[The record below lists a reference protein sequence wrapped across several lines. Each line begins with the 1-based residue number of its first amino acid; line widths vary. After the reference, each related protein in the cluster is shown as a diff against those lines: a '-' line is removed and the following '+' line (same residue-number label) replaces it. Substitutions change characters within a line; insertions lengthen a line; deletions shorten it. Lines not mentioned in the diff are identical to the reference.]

1 MRTAANRTRLKRVYF
16 VKKQR
21 FLWIILALKGKKVY
35 THTIEAIMEEN
46 MKEITKKTAVVA
58 MAGIMAA
65 GMLTGCGEKKLDGS
79 KTVATVDGTEIPLGV
94 VSLSVREGQMQ
105 TEAMYQSFMGSSD
118 FDIWDTEAEE
128 GKTYGEQ
135 IVEDSLKDVELMYIM
150 KEKAADYDVE
160 ITDDEEKAI
169 EEAASSFM
177 KANSDEA
184 IADLAV
190 TEDQVKTYLELETYK
205 QKIHAPIIADVDKD
219 VSDEEAQ
226 QSSFEYVSVST
237 ADLSDDEIKQKK
249 EDAQKI
255 LDGLKADPDGD
266 LNEIAKSVDDSYS
279 SLSGTFDAN
288 DTSKDEDS
296 KDEDSDESSTSSST
310 YPDEVIDVLRTLDDG
325 EVASDIIETDTAYY
339 VVKLDKKDDEEATE
353 TKKESI
359 ISTREQNLY
368 TETTDKWLDDAKIEV
383 EKKVLKTLKVTDNH
397 KYVAPTA
404 TPVPTEE
411 AAEVTETPEA
421 DATETPEVTEA
432 ADTTETP
439 ETTEAASATATP
451 EATAAPSYST
461 DTSLTVK
468 DGDTVNIDYVGKIDG
483 TAFDGGSTD
492 GKGTDLVIG
501 SGTYIDNFEDQLV
514 GAHPGDKV
522 EVTVTFPDDYGVD
535 DLNGKEAVFDV
546 TVNGIYE

>member
-1 MRTAANRTRLKRVYF
+1 
-16 VKKQR
+16 
-21 FLWIILALKGKKVY
+21 
-35 THTIEAIMEEN
+35 
-46 MKEITKKTAVVA
+46 MKEMTKKTAVVA

-79 KTVATVDGTEIPLGV
+79 KTVATVDGTKIPLGV

-105 TEAMYQSFMGSSD
+105 TEAMYRSYMGGSD
-118 FDIWDTEAEE
+118 FDIWDTEAEK

-135 IVEDSLKDVELMYIM
+135 AVEESLKDVELMYIM
-150 KEKAADYDVE
+150 KAKAADYDVE
-160 ITDDEEKAI
+160 LTDEDEKAI
-169 EEAASSFM
+169 AEVAASFM
-177 KANSDEA
+177 EANSEET

-190 TEDQVKTYLELETYK
+190 TEDQVKTYLELQTYK
-205 QKIHAPIIADVDKD
+205 QKIHDPIIADVDKN

-237 ADLSDDEIKQKK
+237 ADLSDDEIKEKK

-266 LNEIAKSVDDSYS
+266 FSEIAKSVDDSYS

-288 DTSKDEDS
+288 ETSEDEDTDDEDADEDS
-296 KDEDSDESSTSSST
+296 SSYSGT
-310 YPDEVIDVLRTLDDG
+310 YPEEVIDVLRTLDDG

-339 VVKLDKKDDEEATE
+339 VVKLNKKDDEEATE

-359 ISTREQNLY
+359 ISTREQTLY
-368 TETTDKWLDDAKIEV
+368 TDTTEKWLDDADIKEK
-383 EKKVLKTLKVTDNH
+383 KKVLKTLKVTDNH

-404 TPVPTEE
+404 TPAPTEE
-411 AAEVTETPEA
+411 AAETEEVTETPEA

-432 ADTTETP
+432 ADTTT
-439 ETTEAASATATP
+439 TP
-451 EATAAPSYST
+451 EATEAPSYST

-483 TAFDGGSTD
+483 TAFDGGSTN
-492 GKGTDLVIG
+492 GQGTDLEIG
-501 SGTYIDNFEDQLV
+501 SGSYIDDFEDQLV
-514 GAHPGDKV
+514 GAHPGDEV
-522 EVTVTFPDDYGVD
+522 EVTVTFPDDYSAA
-535 DLNGKEAVFDV
+535 DLAGKEAVFDV

>member
-1 MRTAANRTRLKRVYF
+1 
-16 VKKQR
+16 
-21 FLWIILALKGKKVY
+21 
-35 THTIEAIMEEN
+35 
-46 MKEITKKTAVVA
+46 MKEMTKKTAVVA

-79 KTVATVDGTEIPLGV
+79 KTVATVDGTKIPLGV

-105 TEAMYQSFMGSSD
+105 TEAMYRSYMGGSD
-118 FDIWDTEAEE
+118 FDIWDTEAEK

-135 IVEDSLKDVELMYIM
+135 AVEESLKDVELMYIM
-150 KEKAADYDVE
+150 KAKAADYDVE
-160 ITDDEEKAI
+160 LTDEDEKAI
-169 EEAASSFM
+169 AEAAASFM
-177 KANSDEA
+177 EANSEET

-190 TEDQVKTYLELETYK
+190 TEDQVKTYLELQTYK
-205 QKIHAPIIADVDKD
+205 QKIHDPIIADVDKN

-237 ADLSDDEIKQKK
+237 ADLSDDEIKEKK

-266 LNEIAKSVDDSYS
+266 FSEIAKSVDDSYS

-288 DTSKDEDS
+288 ETSEDEDTDDEDADEDS
-296 KDEDSDESSTSSST
+296 SSYSGT
-310 YPDEVIDVLRTLDDG
+310 YPEEVIDVLRTLDDG

-359 ISTREQNLY
+359 ISTREQTLY
-368 TETTDKWLDDAKIEV
+368 TDTTEKWLDDADIKE

-404 TPVPTEE
+404 TPAPTEE
-411 AAEVTETPEA
+411 AAETEEV
-421 DATETPEVTEA
+421 TETPEVTEA
-432 ADTTETP
+432 ADTTTTP
-439 ETTEAASATATP
+439 E
-451 EATAAPSYST
+451 APSYST

-468 DGDTVNIDYVGKIDG
+468 DGDTVHIAVIIVSDTLEVFKLVPGIIFLHRQICSKCKNDNIRSSDQRIYIIFESLCICLKLFQRNLRNILMTPGMTGKQPSFFLHGLCNFLCFFPFFFQAEIRMCIQPFYFIIIQICRTCFIADIC
-483 TAFDGGSTD
+483 SIS
-492 GKGTDLVIG
+492 KNPII
-501 SGTYIDNFEDQLV
+501 SG
-514 GAHPGDKV
+514 
-522 EVTVTFPDDYGVD
+522 
-535 DLNGKEAVFDV
+535 
-546 TVNGIYE
+546 

>member
-1 MRTAANRTRLKRVYF
+1 
-16 VKKQR
+16 
-21 FLWIILALKGKKVY
+21 
-35 THTIEAIMEEN
+35 
-46 MKEITKKTAVVA
+46 MKEMTKKTAVVA

-79 KTVATVDGTEIPLGV
+79 KTVATVDGTKIPLGV

-105 TEAMYQSFMGSSD
+105 AEAMYRSYMGGSD
-118 FDIWDTEAEE
+118 FDIWDTEAEK

-135 IVEDSLKDVELMYIM
+135 AVEQSLKDVELMYIM
-150 KEKAADYDVE
+150 KAKAADYDVE
-160 ITDDEEKAI
+160 LTDEDEKAI
-169 EEAASSFM
+169 AEAAASFM
-177 KANSDEA
+177 EANSEET

-190 TEDQVKTYLELETYK
+190 TEDQVKTYLELQTYK
-205 QKIHAPIIADVDKD
+205 QKIHDPIIADVDKN

-237 ADLSDDEIKQKK
+237 ADLSDDEIKEKK

-266 LNEIAKSVDDSYS
+266 FSEIAKSVDDSYS

-288 DTSKDEDS
+288 ETSEDENTDDEDA
-296 KDEDSDESSTSSST
+296 DDGSSSYSGT
-310 YPDEVIDVLRTLDDG
+310 YPEEVIDVLRTLDDG

-359 ISTREQNLY
+359 ISTREQTLY
-368 TETTDKWLDDAKIEV
+368 TDTTEKWLDDADIKEK
-383 EKKVLKTLKVTDNH
+383 KKVLKTLKVTDNH

-404 TPVPTEE
+404 TPAPTEE
-411 AAEVTETPEA
+411 AAETEEVTETPEA

-432 ADTTETP
+432 ADTTT
-439 ETTEAASATATP
+439 TP
-451 EATAAPSYST
+451 EATEAPSYST

-468 DGDTVNIDYVGKIDG
+468 DGDTVNIDDVGKIDG
-483 TAFDGGSTD
+483 TAFDGGSTN
-492 GKGTDLVIG
+492 GQGTDLEIG
-501 SGTYIDNFEDQLV
+501 SGSYIDDFEDQLV
-514 GAHPGDKV
+514 GAHPGDEV
-522 EVTVTFPDDYGVD
+522 EVTVTFPDNYDAA
-535 DLNGKEAVFDV
+535 DLAGKEAVFDV

>member
-1 MRTAANRTRLKRVYF
+1 
-16 VKKQR
+16 
-21 FLWIILALKGKKVY
+21 
-35 THTIEAIMEEN
+35 
-46 MKEITKKTAVVA
+46 MKEMTKKTAVVA

-94 VSLSVREGQMQ
+94 VSLSVRDGQMQ
-105 TEAMYQSFMGSSD
+105 TEAMYRSYMGGSD
-118 FDIWDTEAEE
+118 FDIWDTEAEK

-135 IVEDSLKDVELMYIM
+135 AVEESLKDVELMYIM
-150 KEKAADYDVE
+150 KAKAADYDVE
-160 ITDDEEKAI
+160 LTDEDEKAI
-169 EEAASSFM
+169 AEAAASFM
-177 KANSDEA
+177 EANSEET

-190 TEDQVKTYLELETYK
+190 TEDQVKTYLELQTYK
-205 QKIHAPIIADVDKD
+205 QKIHDPIIADVDKN

-237 ADLSDDEIKQKK
+237 ADLSDDEIKEKK

-266 LNEIAKSVDDSYS
+266 FSEIAKSVDDSYS

-288 DTSKDEDS
+288 ETSEDEDTDDEDADEDS
-296 KDEDSDESSTSSST
+296 SSYSGT
-310 YPDEVIDVLRTLDDG
+310 YPEEVIDVLRTLDDG

-359 ISTREQNLY
+359 ISTREQTLY
-368 TETTDKWLDDAKIEV
+368 TDTTEKWLDDADIKE

-404 TPVPTEE
+404 TPAPTEE
-411 AAEVTETPEA
+411 AAETEEVTETPEA

-432 ADTTETP
+432 ADTTTTP
-439 ETTEAASATATP
+439 KATE
-451 EATAAPSYST
+451 APSYST

-483 TAFDGGSTD
+483 TAFDGGSTN
-492 GKGTDLVIG
+492 GQGTDLEIG
-501 SGTYIDNFEDQLV
+501 SGSYIDDFEDQLV
-514 GAHPGDKV
+514 GAHPGDEV
-522 EVTVTFPDDYGVD
+522 EVTVTFPDDYGAA
-535 DLNGKEAVFDV
+535 DLAGKEAVFDV

>member
-1 MRTAANRTRLKRVYF
+1 
-16 VKKQR
+16 
-21 FLWIILALKGKKVY
+21 
-35 THTIEAIMEEN
+35 
-46 MKEITKKTAVVA
+46 MKEMTKKTAVVA

-79 KTVATVDGTEIPLGV
+79 KTVATVDGTKIPLGV

-105 TEAMYQSFMGSSD
+105 AEAMYRSYMGGSD
-118 FDIWDTEAEE
+118 FDIWDTEAEK

-135 IVEDSLKDVELMYIM
+135 AVEQSLKDVELMYIM
-150 KEKAADYDVE
+150 KAKAADYDVE
-160 ITDDEEKAI
+160 LTDEDEKAI
-169 EEAASSFM
+169 AEAAASFM
-177 KANSDEA
+177 EANSEET

-190 TEDQVKTYLELETYK
+190 TEDQVKTYLELQTYK
-205 QKIHAPIIADVDKD
+205 QKIHDPIIADVDKN

-237 ADLSDDEIKQKK
+237 ADLSDDEIKEKK

-266 LNEIAKSVDDSYS
+266 FSEIAKSVDDSYS

-288 DTSKDEDS
+288 ETSEDENTDDEDA
-296 KDEDSDESSTSSST
+296 DDGSSSYSGT
-310 YPDEVIDVLRTLDDG
+310 YPEEVIDVLRTLDDG

-359 ISTREQNLY
+359 ISTREQTLY
-368 TETTDKWLDDAKIEV
+368 TDTTEKWLDDADIKEK
-383 EKKVLKTLKVTDNH
+383 KKVLKTLKVTDNH

-404 TPVPTEE
+404 TPAPTDE
-411 AAEVTETPEA
+411 AAETEEVTETPEA

-432 ADTTETP
+432 ADTTT
-439 ETTEAASATATP
+439 TP
-451 EATAAPSYST
+451 EATEAPSYST

-483 TAFDGGSTD
+483 TAFDGGSTN
-492 GKGTDLVIG
+492 GQGTDLEIG
-501 SGTYIDNFEDQLV
+501 SGSYIDDFEDQLV
-514 GAHPGDKV
+514 GAHPGDEV
-522 EVTVTFPDDYGVD
+522 EVTVTFPDNYDAA
-535 DLNGKEAVFDV
+535 DLAGKEAVFDV

>member
-1 MRTAANRTRLKRVYF
+1 
-16 VKKQR
+16 
-21 FLWIILALKGKKVY
+21 
-35 THTIEAIMEEN
+35 
-46 MKEITKKTAVVA
+46 MKEMTKKTAVVA
-58 MAGIMAA
+58 MAGIMAV

-79 KTVATVDGTEIPLGV
+79 KTVATVDGTKIPLGV

-105 TEAMYQSFMGSSD
+105 TEAMYRSYMGGSD
-118 FDIWDTEAEE
+118 FDIWDTEAEK

-135 IVEDSLKDVELMYIM
+135 AVEESLKDVELMYIM
-150 KEKAADYDVE
+150 KAKAADYDIE
-160 ITDDEEKAI
+160 LTDEDEKAI
-169 EEAASSFM
+169 AEAAASFM
-177 KANSDEA
+177 EANSEET

-190 TEDQVKTYLELETYK
+190 TEDQVKTYLELQTYK
-205 QKIHAPIIADVDKD
+205 QKIHDPIIADVDKN

-237 ADLSDDEIKQKK
+237 ADLSDDEIKEKK

-266 LNEIAKSVDDSYS
+266 FSEIAKSVDDSYS

-288 DTSKDEDS
+288 ETSEDEDTD
-296 KDEDSDESSTSSST
+296 DEDAEEDSSSYSGT
-310 YPDEVIDVLRTLDDG
+310 YPEEVIDVLRTLDDG

-359 ISTREQNLY
+359 ISTREQTLY
-368 TETTDKWLDDAKIEV
+368 TDTTEKWLDDADIKE

-404 TPVPTEE
+404 TPAPTEE
-411 AAEVTETPEA
+411 AAETEEVTETPEA

-432 ADTTETP
+432 ADTTT
-439 ETTEAASATATP
+439 TP
-451 EATAAPSYST
+451 EATEAPSYST

-483 TAFDGGSTD
+483 TAFDGGSTN
-492 GKGTDLVIG
+492 GQGTDLEIG
-501 SGTYIDNFEDQLV
+501 SGSYIDDFEDQLV
-514 GAHPGDKV
+514 GAHPGDEV
-522 EVTVTFPDDYGVD
+522 EVTVTFPDDYGAA
-535 DLNGKEAVFDV
+535 DLAGKEAVFDV

>member
-1 MRTAANRTRLKRVYF
+1 
-16 VKKQR
+16 
-21 FLWIILALKGKKVY
+21 
-35 THTIEAIMEEN
+35 
-46 MKEITKKTAVVA
+46 MKEMTKKTAVVA

-79 KTVATVDGTEIPLGV
+79 KTVATVDGTKIPLGV

-105 TEAMYQSFMGSSD
+105 TEAMYRSYMGGSD
-118 FDIWDTEAEE
+118 FDIWDTEAEK

-135 IVEDSLKDVELMYIM
+135 AVEESLKDVELMYIM
-150 KEKAADYDVE
+150 KAKAADYDVE
-160 ITDDEEKAI
+160 LTDEDEKAI
-169 EEAASSFM
+169 AEVAASFM
-177 KANSDEA
+177 EANSEET

-190 TEDQVKTYLELETYK
+190 TEDQVKTYLELQTYK
-205 QKIHAPIIADVDKD
+205 QKIHDPIIADVDKN

-237 ADLSDDEIKQKK
+237 ADLSDDEIKEKK

-266 LNEIAKSVDDSYS
+266 FSEIAKSVDDSYS

-288 DTSKDEDS
+288 ETSEDEDTDDEDADEDS
-296 KDEDSDESSTSSST
+296 SSYSGT
-310 YPDEVIDVLRTLDDG
+310 YPEEVIDVLRTLDDG

-339 VVKLDKKDDEEATE
+339 VVKLNKKDDEEATE

-359 ISTREQNLY
+359 ISTREQTLY
-368 TETTDKWLDDAKIEV
+368 TDTTEKWLDDADIKEK
-383 EKKVLKTLKVTDNH
+383 KKVLKTLKVTDNH

-404 TPVPTEE
+404 TPAPTEE
-411 AAEVTETPEA
+411 AAETEEVTETPEA

-432 ADTTETP
+432 ADTTT
-439 ETTEAASATATP
+439 TP
-451 EATAAPSYST
+451 EATEAPSYST

-483 TAFDGGSTD
+483 TAFDGGSTN
-492 GKGTDLVIG
+492 GQGTDLEIG
-501 SGTYIDNFEDQLV
+501 SGSYIDDFEDQLV
-514 GAHPGDKV
+514 GAHPGDEV
-522 EVTVTFPDDYGVD
+522 EVTVTFPDDYGAD
-535 DLNGKEAVFDV
+535 G
-546 TVNGIYE
+546 VNFFL